1 MNHGKE
7 TCRILKELRHKIAE
21 ANDIAL
27 ETSECRFKGDC
38 TGTCPRCESEV
49 RYLERQLAARRRAGK
64 AVRLAGLAAGAIIMS
79 GCGNVADSKPTE
91 TLSGEVVADTIM
103 AESACDTVVRA
114 TETNVSCKEIKA
126 NTINQTIVSKDSI
139 KAATTVADNM
149 DSDYS
154 LINSIDFGEVEDG
167 HDPVYTPPTFP
178 GGEIAL
184 ERFINRH
191 IIYPDILKDEAIS
204 GSVIVEVTIDVDGK
218 VTEPVVISGL
228 DPVLDRQALKIASLL
243 PDFSPA
249 TLDHSR
255 VKSIVKLAIDFKA
268 PVAHES
274 KDNIQAD

>member
-21 ANDIAL
+21 ANDIVL

-49 RYLERQLAARRRAGK
+49 RYLERQLAGRRRAGK

-79 GCGNVADSKPTE
+79 GCGNVSDSKPTE
-91 TLSGEVVADTIM
+91 TLLGEVVDTII
-103 AESACDTVVRA
+103 AEEMCDTVVLTKENNVRNI
-114 TETNVSCKEIKA
+114 ENVSQRNA
-126 NTINQTIVSKDSI
+126 SKGSVKTDTS
-139 KAATTVADNM
+139 VADNN
-149 DSDYS
+149 DPDFS
-154 LINSIDFGEVEDG
+154 LINSIDFGEIEDG

-184 ERFINRH
+184 EKFISKH

-255 VKSIVKLAIDFKA
+255 VKLSLIHI
-268 PVAHES
+268 
-274 KDNIQAD
+274 

>member
-27 ETSECRFKGDC
+27 EISECRFKGDC
-38 TGTCPRCESEV
+38 TGTCPRCEAEV
-49 RYLERQLAARRRAGK
+49 RYLERQLAARRHAGK

-79 GCGNVADSKPTE
+79 GCGNVSDSKPTE
-91 TLSGEVVADTIM
+91 TLLGEVVDTII
-103 AESACDTVVRA
+103 AEEMCDTVVLTKENNVRNI
-114 TETNVSCKEIKA
+114 ENVSQRNA
-126 NTINQTIVSKDSI
+126 SKDSV
-139 KAATTVADNM
+139 KTDTSVADNN
-149 DSDYS
+149 DPDFS
-154 LINSIDFGEVEDG
+154 LINSIDFGEIEDG

-184 ERFINRH
+184 EKFISKH

-218 VTEPVVISGL
+218 DTEPVVISGL

>member
-79 GCGNVADSKPTE
+79 GCGNVSDSKPTE
-91 TLSGEVVADTIM
+91 TLLGDVVDTII
-103 AESACDTVVRA
+103 AEEMCDTVVQ
-114 TETNVSCKEIKA
+114 TKENNVNNIENVSQRNA
-126 NTINQTIVSKDSI
+126 SKDSV
-139 KAATTVADNM
+139 KTDTSVADNNNP
-149 DSDYS
+149 DFS
-154 LINSIDFGEVEDG
+154 LINSIDFGEIEDG
-167 HDPVYTPPTFP
+167 HAPVYSPPTFP

-228 DPVLDRQALKIASLL
+228 NPVLDRQALKIASLL

>member
-7 TCRILKELRHKIAE
+7 ICRILKELRHKIAE

-27 ETSECRFKGDC
+27 EISECRFKGDC
-38 TGTCPRCESEV
+38 TGTCPRCEAEV
-49 RYLERQLAARRRAGK
+49 RYLERQIANRRRAGN

-79 GCGNVADSKPTE
+79 GCGYVSDSKPTE
-91 TLSGEVVADTIM
+91 TLLGEVVYTII
-103 AESACDTVVRA
+103 AEEMCDTVVQ
-114 TETNVSCKEIKA
+114 TKENNVSNIENVSQRNA
-126 NTINQTIVSKDSI
+126 SKDSV
-139 KAATTVADNM
+139 KTDTSLADNN
-149 DSDYS
+149 DPDFS
-154 LINSIDFGEVEDG
+154 LINSIDFGEIEDG
-167 HDPVYTPPTFP
+167 HDPIYSPPTFP